1 MQKTLYLELADQL
14 YEQIK
19 KGVYR
24 SGDRLPSVREQSH
37 RLGVSVSTILQA
49 YGVLQDRRLI
59 EAQPQSGYYI
69 SRPVQLPRP
78 PATSAPEAH
87 PTEVSISEMALEIVQ
102 SNERPGTVQLGTALP
117 NIETPAIRRLHRS
130 LATIARSNTRNR
142 ISYAFPPGN
151 AELRLQIARRGVDAG
166 FSLAPEEVVITNGCQ
181 EALVLAL
188 RAVAGAGD
196 TVAIESPVFYGALQA
211 IESLG
216 LKTVEIPTD
225 PNIGISLEALQMVL
239 EQWPVKALVLIPNFS
254 NPSGYCMPDTRK
266 KALIEL
272 LARHDLPLIEDD
284 IYADLGFSSSR
295 PKAIKAWD
303 QDGRVLLCSSIS
315 KTLDPGLRIGW
326 VLPGRYRKQV
336 QHLKLVTSMAT
347 ATLPQLAVAAYL
359 EHGGYDKHLRT
370 VRSNYRRNR
379 DLCMEAIARNFPA
392 ETRATHPEGGFL
404 SWVELPAQC
413 DSLSLYRQAM
423 AQNIT
428 IAPGPL
434 FSPTQKYR
442 NFIRLNYGQAWDKR
456 TELALCTLGELIGKL
471 A

>member
-14 YEQIK
+14 CEQIK
-19 KGVYR
+19 NGVYR
-24 SGDRLPSVREQSH
+24 SGDRLPSVRDQSH
-37 RLGVSVSTILQA
+37 RLGVSISTVLQA

-59 EAQPQSGYYI
+59 ESQPQSGYYI
-69 SRPVQLPRP
+69 SRPIQLPSP
-78 PATSAPEAH
+78 PATSSPAAH
-87 PTEVSISEMALEIVQ
+87 PTKVSISELALEIVQ

-117 NIETPAIRRLHRS
+117 NIETPAVRRLHRG
-130 LATIARSNTRNR
+130 LAAIARSSTRNSR
-142 ISYAFPPGN
+142 SYAFPPGN

-166 FSLAPEEVVITNGCQ
+166 FSLAPEEIVITNGCQ

-188 RAVAGAGD
+188 RAVAGTGD
-196 TVAIESPVFYGALQA
+196 TIAIESPVFYGALQA

-216 LKTVEIPTD
+216 LKALEIPTN
-225 PNIGISLEALQMVL
+225 PNSGISLEALQL
-239 EQWPVKALVLIPNFS
+239 AIEQWPVKALVLIPSFS

-272 LARHDLPLIEDD
+272 LVKHDLPLIEDD
-284 IYADLGFSSSR
+284 IYADLGFAASR

-303 QDGRVLLCSSIS
+303 RDGRVLLCSSIS

-326 VLPGRYRKQV
+326 VLPGRYRRQV

-347 ATLPQLAVAAYL
+347 ATLPQIAVADYL

-370 VRSNYRRNR
+370 VRSAYRRNR
-379 DLCMEAIARNFPA
+379 DLCMEAISRYFPA

-404 SWVELPAQC
+404 SWVELPGQC
-413 DSLSLYRQAM
+413 DSLALYRQAM
-423 AQNIT
+423 AQDIT

-442 NFIRLNYGQAWDKR
+442 NFVRLNYGQVWDGR
-456 TELALCTLGELIGKL
+456 TEQALRTLGALIGNT